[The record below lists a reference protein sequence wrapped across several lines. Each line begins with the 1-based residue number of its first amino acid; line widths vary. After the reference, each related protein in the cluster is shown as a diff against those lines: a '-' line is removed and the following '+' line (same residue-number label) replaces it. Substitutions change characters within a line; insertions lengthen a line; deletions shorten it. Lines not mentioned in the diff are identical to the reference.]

1 VPNPPLIIVR
11 HIFLF
16 GQAVSLPANAF
27 TGLVNTLI
35 LLLLVATVVALV
47 TRWLRIPYVIG
58 LVLAGLLIPKQI
70 LSDAIGLNPEVIL
83 NLFLPILI
91 FEAAINTDISR
102 LRSTIK
108 PIALL
113 AGPGVLL
120 AATITA
126 FFLKVSLDLAWLTAC
141 AVGVILTIT
150 DTVSVIAAFRT
161 VPVPGRLATIVE
173 GESLF
178 NDGIALVLLNIVTTI
193 HLQGSFSVGEGV
205 EQILIAFVGGG
216 LLGLGLGYLCIGLFR
231 QLDDP
236 LSNILLTVAVSLG
249 TFQIGQALGVSSAI
263 AVLIAGLLIGNVA
276 LRECSGSVTITL
288 LNFWEYAGFGVNTF
302 IFLFVGI
309 EVAPLSLLQTIP
321 AALLAVVAYQV
332 GRICSIYPLLSV
344 LKFFD
349 RPLPLRW
356 QHVLIFGN
364 VKGSLSMALALGLP
378 LTLQGRSQ
386 VITLV
391 FSTVLVSLIGQG
403 LSLPWF
409 VKKLQLAKPSPVR
422 QHLENLQLNLIAAKS
437 AQEELK
443 ELLQSGSLPK
453 FLYEELFASYQARI
467 ANAEEELRGLY
478 NQRLTQ
484 KLSQF
489 ENQAYLEGLRHRLF
503 LAEKSAINEA
513 ILKGL
518 ISDETAR
525 PYLQELNQKI
535 LALRDP

>member
-1 VPNPPLIIVR
+1 MIVR

-205 EQILIAFVGGG
+205 EQVLIAFVGGG

-321 AALLAVVAYQV
+321 AALLAVLAYQI